1 MSASVASRSFLTS
14 IPTNFPDKHA
24 IHALLLPRICLNR
37 YYLAEGVRI
46 YSQETWRLVTTLE
59 HGGGR
64 EVVEKYI
71 EEVVQY
77 YIGNLIEF

>member
-1 MSASVASRSFLTS
+1 MSASIASRSFLTS
-14 IPTNFPDKHA
+14 IPTSFSEKPV

-59 HGGGR
+59 EGGGR
-64 EVVEKYI
+64 KLVEKYI

-77 YIGNLIEF
+77 YIGNLIKL